1 MNFTPP
7 QGVTAANEVTW
18 KQPHHKLFLA
28 AEGTN
33 PSDTGPAEER
43 GVS

>member
-1 MNFTPP
+1 MNFTPA
-7 QGVTAANEVTW
+7 QGVTPANEVTW
-18 KQPHHKLFLA
+18 KHYELFLA
-28 AEGTN
+28 AEGTS